1 MKQPN
6 NVHPLNILLLWG
18 LVFLTSSQALAGE
31 APVKQ
36 GHFKKVDLDR
46 DGYQETQL
54 FYDGKVIEK
63 ALIDENRDK
72 KVDGTIWYKNGFRD
86 KGERDI
92 NFDGRID
99 TWIKYYIT
107 GVPWIIARDKNN
119 DGRADYWKHIKN
131 GFIYK
136 REWDRN
142 FDGRPDVRMLI
153 PGKADLREIGETK
166 QILTKQFDDDF
177 DGVFEKEIKISKRM
191 PHIQVKTTA
200 GSISET

>member
-1 MKQPN
+1 MKLKTN
-6 NVHPLNILLLWG
+6 MRPLKILFLWG
-18 LVFLTSSQALAGE
+18 LAVFISSQAPAVE

-46 DGYQETQL
+46 DGYQETQI
-54 FYDGKVIEK
+54 FYDGKIIEK
-63 ALIDENRDK
+63 ALMDENHDK
-72 KVDGTIWYKNGFRD
+72 KPDGTIWYKNGFRD

-92 NFDGRID
+92 NFDGKAD
-99 TWIKYYIT
+99 TWIKYYMT
-107 GVPWIIARDKNN
+107 GIPWIIARDKNS
-119 DGRADYWKHIKN
+119 DGKADYWKHIKN

-142 FDGRPDVRMLI
+142 FDGKPDVRMLI
-153 PGKADLREIGETK
+153 PGKADLREVGETK

-191 PHIQVKTTA
+191 PDIQVKTTA
-200 GSISET
+200 GSISES